1 MARIK
6 NNSDY
11 NNPFAVRLRELIEEK
26 NVKHREVAENIG
38 VTRQTVGQYADG
50 TTLPTLDKL
59 LKMADYFNVPLDYM
73 AGTGKVKSKNS
84 DITAACDY
92 LGLSEKAVAAIK
104 SEIDLIIAR
113 EVVLGERNHSEA
125 LDTLES
131 FLCETD
137 RPLQNVVGI
146 IDRVRLCKDI
156 VKLFSY
162 GPLEKYKDSFVA
174 QTLAGNRL
182 KIEEFSANND
192 FFEAFDFVSEKLPSL
207 LTTQE
212 LAKLENAN
220 TVEDVYKISKELSY
234 YPLKAE
240 IDFFYSA
247 LLEKAILEERNEL
260 NSQSEA

>member
-1 MARIK
+1 MARVK

-26 NVKHREVAENIG
+26 DVKHREVAENIG

-59 LKMADYFNVPLDYM
+59 LKMADYFDVPLDYM

-92 LGLSEKAVAAIK
+92 LGLSEKAVAAMK
-104 SEIDLIIAR
+104 AEIDLIIAR
-113 EVVLGERNHSEA
+113 EVVLGERNPSEA
-125 LDTLES
+125 LDTLEC

-137 RPLQNVVGI
+137 RPLQHIVFI
-146 IDRVRLCKDI
+146 IDKVRLCKDI
-156 VKLFSY
+156 IKFLSY

-174 QTLAGNRL
+174 QVMARDRL

-192 FFEAFDFVSEKLPSL
+192 FFISCDFAAEKLPSL
-207 LTTQE
+207 LTSQE
-212 LAKLENAN
+212 LTKLENAN

-234 YPLKAE
+234 FPLNAE
-240 IDFFYSA
+240 IDFYYSA
-247 LLEKAILEERNEL
+247 LLEKAILEERNKL
-260 NSQSEA
+260 NSQSEV